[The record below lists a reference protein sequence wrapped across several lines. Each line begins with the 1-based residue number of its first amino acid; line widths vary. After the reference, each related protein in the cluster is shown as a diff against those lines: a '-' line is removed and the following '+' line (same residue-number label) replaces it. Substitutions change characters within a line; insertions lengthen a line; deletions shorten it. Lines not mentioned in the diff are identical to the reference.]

1 MTYKI
6 IRNKCVV
13 KRPKGYIADAKT
25 GLLCQENITIIH
37 YKSIVFMFIT
47 FAASQF
53 QQQIPKYIRDAKIEA
68 KHDNHY
74 TATYEIT
81 YE

>member
-1 MTYKI
+1 
-6 IRNKCVV
+6 
-13 KRPKGYIADAKT
+13 
-25 GLLCQENITIIH
+25 
-37 YKSIVFMFIT
+37 MFIT
-47 FAASQF
+47 FAASQL